1 MKMVGGAYP
10 TGLGGTTAVGI
21 STTLNGVGDAAIKLR
36 EAITGDLPP
45 EKKAE
50 LELRYAE
57 LDKAIAEARSNII
70 MAEAQGQS
78 WLQRNWRP
86 LLMLVIITIVANNY
100 ILYPYLSIVTDKV
113 RVLDLP
119 DRLWTLMEI
128 GVGGYILGRTAEK
141 IKGTD

>member
-1 MKMVGGAYP
+1 MGLIGSIFGEVAS
-10 TGLGGTTAVGI
+10 TGVSA
-21 STTLNGVGDAAIKLR
+21 TLNGVGDAAIKLR
-36 EAITGDLPP
+36 SAITGDLPP

-57 LDKAIAEARSNII
+57 LDKAITEARSNVV
-70 MAEAQGQS
+70 MAEAQGQG

-86 LLMLVIITIVANNY
+86 LLMLVIIVIVANNY
-100 ILYPYLSIVTDKV
+100 ILYPYLSIFTDKV

-119 DRLWTLMEI
+119 DRLWQLMEI

-141 IKGTD
+141 MKGAD